1 MATNLQ
7 EAARRMYSAKGFT
20 DYGKILGA
28 GLKQAVRDIAIAREQ
43 EEKEAKAER
52 KQRDAFALDLY
63 AKRPSINEGAVPPE
77 MLSVVKNWLLD
88 TRNQYNEATQ
98 NLSGDI
104 SDPSYRAAIDM
115 ANKTKT
121 SYANLSSQMQMF
133 KENQKEYLETVGT
146 TDFSNSNSQTDIN
159 LVSSIYNKDFS
170 NFTIDDNGKVVL
182 ETSQGIKTL
191 DEINELFNSLN
202 PKTPKQTQ
210 GLSKITNQG
219 KKNGMDG
226 YELTESDFNDI
237 SADLGMLFAD
247 KKNTISYIFDNPGAK
262 QFISNSFK
270 LEDGSFPD
278 EKMDIADKKDGI
290 IDDEWLRNHENY
302 DLIYDKVIEHGI
314 DLAKR
319 SNQEG
324 LSRYNIKQNENKKG
338 LDFSVP
344 LDTVSGIRKSSME
357 RGMLGPTL
365 LPGSDTLNSKKF
377 VQRLQDEYNTGTTY
391 ISTFDEMV
399 RFKFEEQLKN
409 KQSEYAKE
417 YDEADTEEEKMEI
430 ENEFKKDFKERYP
443 DAKFFSIRS
452 GRLSPFNKDI
462 NNDNDIVDFLYSRN
476 ILNKAALYR

>member
-20 DYGKILGA
+20 DYGKIFGS
-28 GLKQAVRDIAIAREQ
+28 GLKEATRNIAIAREQ

-121 SYANLSSQMQMF
+121 SYANLSSQMSMF
-133 KENQKEYLETVGT
+133 REGQKEYLETVGT

-191 DEINELFNSLN
+191 DELNELFNSLN

>member
-28 GLKQAVRDIAIAREQ
+28 GLKEAVRDIAIAREQ

>member
-28 GLKQAVRDIAIAREQ
+28 GLKEAVRDIAIAREQ

-182 ETSQGIKTL
+182 ETKQGIKTL
-191 DEINELFNSLN
+191 DEVNELFNSLN